1 MKSKYLS
8 WKDLLI
14 VLPVAFGLGALFALS
29 QLGNWLTGFLGFS
42 VLLFLGLLSL
52 VSSVRWASG
61 GKTLAWIVGLAFI
74 LRLGGGVATYM
85 LLPLYGYSDADDQA
99 GYVFTDAHRR
109 DDQAWE
115 LASSERPILEAFSSK
130 YSSDQYGGLLALSAL
145 VYRYLSPDAQRPL
158 MLILL
163 SALVAA
169 LGVPFLWRAVKQAFG
184 EKVAWASTWIFA
196 LYPDSVLLGGSAMR
210 EPYLLTCSAFALW
223 GFVDL
228 FHRTKRSV
236 VLQPEGASTLDLP
249 GKSPGAHLPGKQ
261 MRFATL
267 AHALSRAA
275 AHLPRVQVPGS
286 AGEQIGSAGEGR
298 SVWFWL
304 GLGLLGML
312 LVSPVV
318 ALVTLIIFAGW
329 ILFTSERGNISWRT
343 VLLLGIIFV
352 VGLFFLSSSLNR
364 SGEFDTT
371 SPLHVINDWLRLAV
385 KWDAYQLERESGW
398 VQKLFD
404 EMPEWMRLP
413 FIAIYGTLQPVLPAA
428 LVAPTKLIWKIIYI
442 ARSLGWYAL
451 LPMLILSFVAAA
463 GEGSRRTRNLVMW
476 LSLLAWIWI
485 LLAALRAGGDQWDN
499 PRYRTI
505 LFLWQSMIAG
515 YVWVWWCETHNVWFT
530 RVVACEVAFLL
541 IFTQW
546 YASRYF
552 HWGGQVPFAAM
563 IALIL
568 GLWGVILGIGWWQDK
583 KRA

>member
-8 WKDLLI
+8 RKDLLL

-52 VSSVRWASG
+52 VSSVHWASG

-74 LRLGGGVATYM
+74 LRLGGGVATYI

-115 LASSERPILEAFSSK
+115 LASSERLILEAFSSK

-223 GFVDL
+223 GFVNL
-228 FHRTKRSV
+228 FHGAERNFALR
-236 VLQPEGASTLDLP
+236 PEEVSTLDLP
-249 GKSPGAHLPGKQ
+249 SKSPGAQ
-261 MRFATL
+261 EQVRFAK
-267 AHALSRAA
+267 
-275 AHLPRVQVPGS
+275 
-286 AGEQIGSAGEGR
+286 QIGSAGEGR

-329 ILFTSERGNISWRT
+329 ILFTSERRNISWRI

-352 VGLFFLSSSLNR
+352 AGLFFLSASLNR
-364 SGEFDTT
+364 SGEFDAT

-385 KWDAYQLERESGW
+385 KWDAYQLQRESGW

-428 LVAPTKLIWKIIYI
+428 LVAPTKLIWKMIYI
-442 ARSLGWYAL
+442 ARSLGWYVL
-451 LPMLILSFVAAA
+451 LPMLILSLVAAA
-463 GEGSRRTRNLVMW
+463 GEESRRTRNLMMW

-515 YVWVWWCETHNVWFT
+515 YVWVWWCETHNVWFV

-552 HWGGQVPFAAM
+552 HWGGQVPFAVM

>member
-1 MKSKYLS
+1 MKSRFLS
-8 WKDLLI
+8 WKDLLF

-29 QLGNWLTGFLGFS
+29 QPGNWLSGLLGFS
-42 VLLFLGLLSL
+42 LLLFMGLLSL

-85 LLPLYGYSDADDQA
+85 LLPIYGYSDADDQA

-115 LASSERPILEAFSSK
+115 LASSERPILDAFNSK
-130 YSSDQYGGLLALSAL
+130 YASDQYGGLLALSAL
-145 VYRYLSPDAQRPL
+145 LYRYLSPDAQRPL

-169 LGVPFLWRAVKQAFG
+169 PGIPFLWRAANQAFG

-196 LYPDSVLLGGSAMR
+196 LYPDSLLLGGSAMR
-210 EPYLLTCSAFALW
+210 EPYLMTFSAIALW

-228 FHRTKRSV
+228 FHGAERSTILPPEE
-236 VLQPEGASTLDLP
+236 VL
-249 GKSPGAHLPGKQ
+249 K
-261 MRFATL
+261 
-267 AHALSRAA
+267 
-275 AHLPRVQVPGS
+275 
-286 AGEQIGSAGEGR
+286 GR
-298 SVWFWL
+298 WAWFWL

-329 ILFTSERGNISWRT
+329 IFFTSERGAISWKT
-343 VLLLGIIFV
+343 VLILGIIFV
-352 VGLFFLSSSLNR
+352 AGLFFLSSSLNR
-364 SGEFDTT
+364 SGEFDAT

-413 FIAIYGTLQPVLPAA
+413 FIAIYGTLQHVLPAA
-428 LVAPTKLIWKIIYI
+428 LVAPTKFIWKVVYV

-451 LPMLILSFVAAA
+451 LLMLILSFVAAS
-463 GEGSRRTRNLVMW
+463 GEESRRRRNLWMW
-476 LSLLAWIWI
+476 LSLLVWIWI

-515 YVWVWWCETHNVWFT
+515 YVWTWWRATHNVWFV
-530 RVVACEVAFLL
+530 RVIACEVAFLL

-546 YASRYF
+546 YASRYLYM
-552 HWGGQVPFAAM
+552 GGQLPFAVM

-583 KRA
+583 RHA

>member
-1 MKSKYLS
+1 MKSKNLS
-8 WKDLLI
+8 LKDLLF
-14 VLPVAFGLGALFALS
+14 VAPVSLGLSTLLALS
-29 QLGNWLTGFLGFS
+29 QPGDRLTGFLGFS
-42 VLLFLGLLSL
+42 LLLFLGLLAL

-61 GKTLAWIVGLAFI
+61 GKTLVWIVGLAFI
-74 LRLGGGVATYM
+74 LRLAGGVATYM
-85 LLPLYGYSDADDQA
+85 LLPIYGYSDADDRA

-115 LASSERPILEAFSSK
+115 LASSERPILDAFSSK
-130 YSSDQYGGLLALSAL
+130 YASDQYGGLLALSAF
-145 VYRYLSPDAQRPL
+145 VYRYLSPDVQRPL

-169 LGVPFLWRAVKQAFG
+169 LGIPFLWRAVNRAFG
-184 EKVAWASTWIFA
+184 EKVAWASSWIFA

-210 EPYLLTCSAFALW
+210 EPYLMTFSAFALC
-223 GFVDL
+223 GFVEL
-228 FHRTKRSV
+228 FHSVERSELTTTGSVDGERSV
-236 VLQPEGASTLDLP
+236 ALRPEKTLN
-249 GKSPGAHLPGKQ
+249 G
-261 MRFATL
+261 
-267 AHALSRAA
+267 LSA
-275 AHLPRVQVPGS
+275 
-286 AGEQIGSAGEGR
+286 
-298 SVWFWL
+298 WFWL

-318 ALVTLIIFAGW
+318 ALVTLIILAGW
-329 ILFTSERGNISWRT
+329 ILFTSERGNISWKT
-343 VLLLGIIFV
+343 VLILGIIFV
-352 VGLFFLSSSLNR
+352 TGLFFLSSSLNR
-364 SGEFDTT
+364 SGEFDAT

-413 FIAIYGTLQPVLPAA
+413 FIAIYGTLQDVLPAA
-428 LVAPTKLIWKIIYI
+428 LIVPTKFIWKVIYV
-442 ARSLGWYAL
+442 ARSLGWYLL

-463 GEGSRRTRNLVMW
+463 GSSGRMRNLWMW
-476 LSLLAWIWI
+476 LSLLVWIWI
-485 LLAALRAGGDQWDN
+485 LLAALRAGGDKWDN

-505 LFLWQSMIAG
+505 LFLWQALIAG
-515 YVWVWWCETHNVWFT
+515 YVWVWWRETHNLWFV

-541 IFTQW
+541 VFTQW

-552 HWGGQVPFAAM
+552 YLGGQLPFAVM

-568 GLWGVILGIGWWQDK
+568 GLWGMILGIGWWQDK

>member
-8 WKDLLI
+8 WKDLLLL
-14 VLPVAFGLGALFALS
+14 LPAAFGLGALFALS
-29 QLGNWLTGFLGFS
+29 QLGNWLIGFLGFS

-61 GKTLAWIVGLAFI
+61 GKTLVWIVGLAFI

-115 LASSERPILEAFSSK
+115 LASSERLILEAFSSK

-223 GFVDL
+223 GFVNL
-228 FHRTKRSV
+228 FHGAERNFALR
-236 VLQPEGASTLDLP
+236 PEEVSTLDLP
-249 GKSPGAHLPGKQ
+249 SKSPGAQ
-261 MRFATL
+261 EQVRFATL
-267 AHALSRAA
+267 AHVLSRAA
-275 AHLPRVQVPGS
+275 AS

-318 ALVTLIIFAGW
+318 ALITLIIFAGW
-329 ILFTSERGNISWRT
+329 ILFTSERRNISWRI

-352 VGLFFLSSSLNR
+352 AGLFFLSSSLNR
-364 SGEFDTT
+364 SGEFDAT

-385 KWDAYQLERESGW
+385 KWDAYQLQRESGW

-428 LVAPTKLIWKIIYI
+428 LVAPTKLIWKMIYI
-442 ARSLGWYAL
+442 ARSLGWYVL
-451 LPMLILSFVAAA
+451 LPMLILSLVAAA
-463 GEGSRRTRNLVMW
+463 GEESRRTRNLMMW

-515 YVWVWWCETHNVWFT
+515 YVWVWWCETHNVWFV

-552 HWGGQVPFAAM
+552 HWGGQVPFAVM

>member
-29 QLGNWLTGFLGFS
+29 QLGNWLIGFLGFS

-61 GKTLAWIVGLAFI
+61 GKTLVWIVGLAFI
-74 LRLGGGVATYM
+74 LRLGGGVATYI

-184 EKVAWASTWIFA
+184 EKVAWASTWIFV

-210 EPYLLTCSAFALW
+210 EPYLLICSAFALW
-223 GFVDL
+223 GFVNL
-228 FHRTKRSV
+228 FHGAERNFALR
-236 VLQPEGASTLDLP
+236 PEEVSTLDSP
-249 GKSPGAHLPGKQ
+249 SKSPGAQ
-261 MRFATL
+261 EQVRFAK
-267 AHALSRAA
+267 
-275 AHLPRVQVPGS
+275 
-286 AGEQIGSAGEGR
+286 QIGSAGEGR

-352 VGLFFLSSSLNR
+352 AGLFFLSSSLNR
-364 SGEFDTT
+364 SGEFDAT

-385 KWDAYQLERESGW
+385 KWDAYQLQRESGW

-428 LVAPTKLIWKIIYI
+428 LIAPTKFIWKIIYVM
-442 ARSLGWYAL
+442 RSLGWYVL

-463 GEGSRRTRNLVMW
+463 GEESRRTRNLVMW

-515 YVWVWWCETHNVWFT
+515 YVWVWWCETHNVWFV

-552 HWGGQVPFAAM
+552 HWGGQVPFAVM